1 MSEVVDL
8 LDHTRPAPEDNRF
21 RARPRDP
28 ILVAVDLGEDSRA
41 AVVWA
46 SEMAEMTRAPMHILH
61 VIHDPPE
68 SPGRYERN
76 KSDPLEPI
84 IDAAERMLADFMAE
98 LRADQPSLKGLA
110 AADTTLARGLP
121 AQTIVSEA
129 QEIGASLI
137 VVGCRGKGGLAR
149 LVYGSNAQ
157 RVTQLSP
164 IPVTVV
170 KGAAR

>member
-8 LDHTRPAPEDNRF
+8 LDHTRLAPEDERI
-21 RARPRDP
+21 RANAQNPV
-28 ILVAVDLGEDSRA
+28 LVAVDLGEDSRA

-46 SEMAEMTRAPMHILH
+46 SELAEMTRAPVHILH
-61 VIHDPPE
+61 VIHDPPD
-68 SPGRYERN
+68 SPGRYATN
-76 KSDPLEPI
+76 KSDPLEPMA
-84 IDAAERMLADFMAE
+84 DAAERMLSEFVAE
-98 LRADQPSLKGLA
+98 LRVDEPSLKGLA
-110 AADTTLARGLP
+110 AADTRLATGLP
-121 AQTIVSEA
+121 AQTIVNEA

-170 KGAAR
+170 KSAAR